1 MDRQSVKDF
10 MFGGISELSRNKTY
24 YYHSSVS
31 SDYSH
36 WTEKGTEAMV
46 NFMNIVAHQM
56 YKAEEAELDRRAKD
70 AVINSLKGNHDKRD

>member
-36 WTEKGTEAMV
+36 RTEKGATAMV
-46 NFMNIVAHQM
+46 EFMNIVAHQM
-56 YKAEEAELDRRAKD
+56 HRVEEAKLDRRAKD
-70 AVINSLKGNHDKRD
+70 AVINSLKGNYDKRD